1 MPTKLLVAFGA
12 RSLVAVVLGV
22 MAIAVTG
29 CRDTGRDGALFEIA
43 GKLFV
48 FNYRVATATYVV
60 TLKPLRPMA
69 DGQVAVASFE
79 DPAGGEPI
87 VVEQKVWPKLDKV
100 TLESPPLR
108 CIVKDRPYAV
118 AVVIRDPAGNELQ
131 KLETTLV
138 SDANQAEM
146 LPDAPLVVG
155 PLYTAN
161 PELSGHPDG
170 RLPGNADEACGATA
184 ERG

>member
-1 MPTKLLVAFGA
+1 MREFDRQRPLAVLLALCVLALGA
-12 RSLVAVVLGV
+12 CREGGKEGEYFAVSGRLV
-22 MAIAVTG
+22 
-29 CRDTGRDGALFEIA
+29 
-43 GKLFV
+43 V
-48 FNYRVATATYVV
+48 FNYRVATATYLV
-60 TLKPLRPMA
+60 TLKPLQPMS

-87 VVEQKVWPKLDKV
+87 VVEQKIWPKLDKV

-108 CIVKDRPYAV
+108 CIVKDKPYAV
-118 AVVIRDPAGNELQ
+118 SVLIRGPEGNDLQ

-138 SDANQAEM
+138 SDADQHEM

-161 PELSGHPDG
+161 PELAGHPDG
-170 RLPGNADEACGATA
+170 QLPGHANDDCPKHG
-184 ERG
+184 

>member
-1 MPTKLLVAFGA
+1 MFDLNRSRRLVALSMLCLSALGA
-12 RSLVAVVLGV
+12 CRESGAEGEYFAVSGRLV
-22 MAIAVTG
+22 
-29 CRDTGRDGALFEIA
+29 
-43 GKLFV
+43 V

-131 KLETTLV
+131 RLETTLV

-170 RLPGNADEACGATA
+170 RLPGNADEACGSN
-184 ERG
+184 G

>member
-48 FNYRVATATYVV
+48 FNYRVATATYLVN
-60 TLKPLRPMA
+60 LKQVAPLP
-69 DGQVAVASFE
+69 DGLVAVASFE

-87 VVEQKVWPKLDKV
+87 VVRQKVWPTLDKTV
-100 TLESPPLR
+100 MESPPVR
-108 CIVKDRPYAV
+108 CIYKGVPYHV
-118 AVVIRDPAGNELQ
+118 SIKIEGDDGTVRQ
-131 KLETTLV
+131 TLEVTLTSNADQSV
-138 SDANQAEM
+138 
-146 LPDAPLVVG
+146 LPDKPLVVG
-155 PLYTAN
+155 PAYTPN
-161 PELSGHPDG
+161 PELDG
-170 RLPGNADEACGATA
+170 MPPGKIGVTNRADCPPRPTDG
-184 ERG
+184 